1 MQNEHSITN
10 LIERLQS
17 GEQGTIQQ
25 ELWNRY
31 YVRLVQVARNKLV
44 GSPKQAEDE
53 DDAVLN
59 AFHSFFYRIQQ
70 GQFPDVRDR
79 SSLWPLLVTITIR
92 KAIHQRRRAAAE
104 KRRSAP
110 LSEKASNW
118 LLEELRDCNPTPE
131 ISVMAEE
138 EVRKM
143 LDALDKDSHRQVAE
157 MKLLG
162 FTNREISEKLGVIE
176 RTVERRLA
184 LIRNCW
190 SEYGDAIA

>member
-1 MQNEHSITN
+1 MQDEHSITN
-10 LIERLQS
+10 LIERLQE
-17 GEQGTIQQ
+17 GEQGAVQQ

-31 YVRLVQVARNKLV
+31 YTRLVQVARNKLD
-44 GSPKQAEDE
+44 GSPKREEDE

-59 AFHSFFYRIQQ
+59 AFQSFFYRIQQ
-70 GQFPDVRDR
+70 GQFPDLCDR

-92 KAIHQRRRAAAE
+92 KAHHQRRRAAAE
-104 KRRSAP
+104 KRRSIP

-118 LLEELRDCNPTPE
+118 LLDELRDCKPTPE
-131 ISVMAEE
+131 ISVMAVE

-157 MKLLG
+157 LKLLG
-162 FTNREISEKLGVIE
+162 FTNREISEKLEVIE
-176 RTVERRLA
+176 RTIERRLV

-190 SEYGDAIA
+190 SDYGDAFA